1 MMQRTST
8 VLAFAAIALTALPAW
23 AQSSYPNR
31 AIRMVAPFAPGGASD
46 FIARML
52 APKLSERLGQTVVVD
67 NRSGAGGT
75 IGFEIVVRAAPDGYT
90 LMLASSSYATN
101 AAVTPKLNFDPI
113 KDVTPISLIGVA
125 PLVLVVHPAVAARS
139 IGELVALAKAQPG
152 RLKFGSSGTG
162 ASPHLAGEL
171 FKASAGIDL
180 LHVPYKGSGPA
191 LIDTL
196 SGQID
201 MTFISMLVV
210 RAHINAGRLRL
221 LGVGTPQR
229 AKALPDVPAIAET
242 LPGFETTS
250 WYTVMGPARLPATVV
265 ARLNTEVN
273 ALVKTPEVADRL
285 ANDTVEPRALSPEA
299 TAKHVADEIMRWKR
313 VAQRA
318 GVRLD

>member
-1 MMQRTST
+1 MMQRSSM
-8 VLAFAAIALTALPAW
+8 VLVAAAVAVTAAPVW
-23 AQSSYPNR
+23 AQTSYPAR

-67 NRSGAGGT
+67 NRSGAGGN

-90 LMLASSSYATN
+90 LMIASSSYATN
-101 AAVTPKLNFDPI
+101 AAVTPKLSFDPI
-113 KDVTPISLIGVA
+113 KDVTPISLVGVA
-125 PLVLVVHPAVAARS
+125 PLVLVVHPSLAARS

-171 FKASAGIDL
+171 FKASAGVNL

-242 LPGFETTS
+242 LPGFESTS
-250 WYTVMGPARLPATVV
+250 WYTVMGPARMPATLV
-265 ARLNTEVN
+265 ARLNAEVN
-273 ALVKTPEVADRL
+273 ALVKTPEVTDRL
-285 ANDTVEPRALSPEA
+285 ANDTVEPRALSPAA
-299 TAKHVADEIMRWKR
+299 TAKHVADEIERWKA
-313 VAQRA
+313 VARRA

>member
-1 MMQRTST
+1 MMQRTSM
-8 VLAFAAIALTALPAW
+8 VLVAAAVAVTAAPVW
-23 AQSSYPNR
+23 AQTSYPAR

-67 NRSGAGGT
+67 NRSGAGGN

-90 LMLASSSYATN
+90 LMIASSSYATN
-101 AAVTPKLNFDPI
+101 AAVTPKLSFDPI
-113 KDVTPISLIGVA
+113 KDVTPISLVGVA
-125 PLVLVVHPAVAARS
+125 PLVLVVHPSLAARS

-171 FKASAGIDL
+171 FKASAGVNL

-242 LPGFETTS
+242 LPGFESTS
-250 WYTVMGPARLPATVV
+250 WYTVMGPARMPATLV
-265 ARLNTEVN
+265 ARLNAEVN
-273 ALVKTPEVADRL
+273 ALVKTPEVTDRL
-285 ANDTVEPRALSPEA
+285 ANDTVEPRALSPAA
-299 TAKHVADEIMRWKR
+299 TAKHVADEIERWKA
-313 VAQRA
+313 VARRA

>member
-1 MMQRTST
+1 MQRTGT
-8 VLAFAAIALTALPAW
+8 VAAIVALISMAVPAW
-23 AQSSYPNR
+23 GQTSYPNR
-31 AIRMVAPFAPGGASD
+31 SIRMVAPFAPGGASD
-46 FIARML
+46 FIARLL

-101 AAVTPKLNFDPI
+101 AAVTPRPTFDPI
-113 KDVTPISLIGVA
+113 KDVTPISLVGVS
-125 PLVLVVHPAVAARS
+125 PLVLVVHPSVAARS

-162 ASPHLAGEL
+162 ASPHLAGEM
-171 FKASAGIDL
+171 FKVHAGIDL
-180 LHVPYKGSGPA
+180 LHIPYKGSGPA

-242 LPGFETTS
+242 VPGFVSTS
-250 WYTVMGPARLPATVV
+250 WYTVMGPARMPAPLVT
-265 ARLNTEVN
+265 RLNKEVN
-273 ALVKTPEVADRL
+273 GLANAPEVAERL
-285 ANDTVEPRALSPEA
+285 ATDTVEPKALTPEA
-299 TAKHVADEIMRWKR
+299 TAKHVADEIARWKA

>member
-1 MMQRTST
+1 VS
-8 VLAFAAIALTALPAW
+8 
-23 AQSSYPNR
+23 
-31 AIRMVAPFAPGGASD
+31 
-46 FIARML
+46 
-52 APKLSERLGQTVVVD
+52 
-67 NRSGAGGT
+67 
-75 IGFEIVVRAAPDGYT
+75 VRP
-90 LMLASSSYATN
+90 SSSYATN
-101 AAVTPKLNFDPI
+101 AAVTPKLAFDPI
-113 KDVTPISLIGVA
+113 KDVTPISLVGVA
-125 PLVLVVHPAVAARS
+125 PLVLVVHPAVAAQS

-162 ASPHLAGEL
+162 AGPHLAGEL
-171 FKASAGIDL
+171 FKVSAGINL
-180 LHVPYKGSGPA
+180 LHIPYKGSGPA

-196 SGQID
+196 SGQIE

-229 AKALPDVPAIAET
+229 ARALPDVPAIAET

-250 WYTVMGPARLPATVV
+250 WYTVMGPARMPATLV
-265 ARLNTEVN
+265 ARWNTEVN
-273 ALVKTPEVADRL
+273 ALVNTPEIADRL

-299 TAKHVADEIMRWKR
+299 TAKHVADEITRWKA

>member
-1 MMQRTST
+1 MMRRTST
-8 VLAFAAIALTALPAW
+8 VMAVAAIRLMAVPVWGQT
-23 AQSSYPNR
+23 SDPNR
-31 AIRMVAPFAPGGASD
+31 AIRMVAPFAPGGPTD

-52 APKLSERLGQTVVVD
+52 APKLSERLGQTIVVD
-67 NRSGAGGT
+67 NRSAAGGN
-75 IGFEIVVRAAPDGYT
+75 IGFEIVVRAVPDGYT
-90 LMLASSSYATN
+90 LMIASSSYATN
-101 AAVTPKLNFDPI
+101 AAVSKLAFDPI
-113 KDVTPISLIGVA
+113 KDVTPISLVGIA
-125 PLVLVVHPAVAARS
+125 PLVLVVHPAVAAHS

-152 RLKFGSSGTG
+152 HLKFGSSGTG

-171 FKASAGIDL
+171 FKASAGINL

-242 LPGFETTS
+242 YPGFESTS
-250 WYTVMGPARLPATVV
+250 WYTVMGPARLPATVIR
-265 ARLNTEVN
+265 RLNREV
-273 ALVKTPEVADRL
+273 
-285 ANDTVEPRALSPEA
+285 
-299 TAKHVADEIMRWKR
+299 
-313 VAQRA
+313 
-318 GVRLD
+318 

>member
-1 MMQRTST
+1 MQRLST
-8 VLAFAAIALTALPAW
+8 VLVVAALAVTAVPVW
-23 AQSSYPNR
+23 GQSSYPNR

-52 APKLSERLGQTVVVD
+52 APKLSERFGQTVVVD

-90 LMLASSSYATN
+90 LMIASSSYATN
-101 AAVTPKLNFDPI
+101 AAVTPKLSFDPI
-113 KDVTPISLIGVA
+113 KDVTPISLMGVA
-125 PLVLVVHPAVAARS
+125 PLVLVVHPSVAARS

-152 RLKFGSSGTG
+152 RFKFGSSGTG

-171 FKASAGIDL
+171 FKASAGISL

-196 SGQID
+196 GGQID

-210 RAHINAGRLRL
+210 RTHINAGRLRL

-242 LPGFETTS
+242 LPGFESTS
-250 WYTVMGPARLPATVV
+250 WYTVMGPARMPATLV
-265 ARLNTEVN
+265 ARWNREVN
-273 ALVKTPEVADRL
+273 ELVKTPEVGDRL

-299 TAKHVADEIMRWKR
+299 TAKHVADEITRWKA

>member
-1 MMQRTST
+1 
-8 VLAFAAIALTALPAW
+8 
-23 AQSSYPNR
+23 
-31 AIRMVAPFAPGGASD
+31 MVAPFAPGGASD

-67 NRSGAGGT
+67 NRSGAGGN

-90 LMLASSSYATN
+90 LMIASSSYATN
-101 AAVTPKLNFDPI
+101 AAVSKPAFDPI
-113 KDVTPISLIGVA
+113 KDVTPISLVGVA
-125 PLVLVVHPAVAARS
+125 PLVLVVHPPVAARS

-171 FKASAGIDL
+171 FKASAGVNL

-242 LPGFETTS
+242 LPGFESTS
-250 WYTVMGPARLPATVV
+250 WYTVMGPARMPATLV

-273 ALVKTPEVADRL
+273 ALANSPEVAERL
-285 ANDTVEPRALSPEA
+285 ATDTVEPKALSPEA
-299 TAKHVADEIMRWKR
+299 TAKHVADEIARWKA

>member
-1 MMQRTST
+1 MQRTST
-8 VLAFAAIALTALPAW
+8 VLVVAVIALMAAPAW
-23 AQSSYPNR
+23 GQTSYPNR

-67 NRSGAGGT
+67 NRSGAGGN

-90 LMLASSSYATN
+90 LMIASSSYATN
-101 AAVTPKLNFDPI
+101 AAVTPKLSFDPI
-113 KDVTPISLIGVA
+113 KDVTPISLVGVA
-125 PLVLVVHPAVAARS
+125 PLVLVVNPSVAARS

-162 ASPHLAGEL
+162 AGPHLAGEL
-171 FKASAGIDL
+171 FKVSAGINL
-180 LHVPYKGSGPA
+180 LHIPYKGSGPA

-196 SGQID
+196 SGQIE

-210 RAHINAGRLRL
+210 SAHINAGRLRL

-250 WYTVMGPARLPATVV
+250 WYTVMGPARMPATLV
-265 ARLNTEVN
+265 ARWNTEVN
-273 ALVKTPEVADRL
+273 ALVNTPEIADRL

-299 TAKHVADEIMRWKR
+299 TAKHVADEITRLKA

>member
-1 MMQRTST
+1 
-8 VLAFAAIALTALPAW
+8 
-23 AQSSYPNR
+23 
-31 AIRMVAPFAPGGASD
+31 
-46 FIARML
+46 
-52 APKLSERLGQTVVVD
+52 
-67 NRSGAGGT
+67 
-75 IGFEIVVRAAPDGYT
+75 
-90 LMLASSSYATN
+90 
-101 AAVTPKLNFDPI
+101 VTPKLSFDPI
-113 KDVTPISLIGVA
+113 KDVTPISLVGVS
-125 PLVLVVHPAVAARS
+125 PLVLVVHPSVAARS

-221 LGVGTPQR
+221 LAVGTPQR
-229 AKALPDVPAIAET
+229 AKVLPDVPAIAET
-242 LPGFETTS
+242 LPGFVSTS
-250 WYTVMGPARLPATVV
+250 WYVMMGPARLPAALV

-273 ALVKTPEVADRL
+273 AVVKSPEIADRL
-285 ANDTVEPRALSPEA
+285 ANDAVEPRAISPEA
-299 TAKHVADEIMRWKR
+299 TARHVADEITRWKT